1 MPYTHYLQSWLKGYG
16 QIMLQSSSLTGLLF
30 LLGIGLNSVPMLL
43 GALLGGFIATLT
55 GNLLRTPNALHQGL
69 HGFNGA
75 LVGIAGVF
83 FLQPSVA
90 SFCLIAICTIS
101 ATLLTHTLQRSSL
114 PGFTAPF
121 VITTWVMLSAAP
133 LLGIP
138 TAELPTLQSDLPQLS
153 TTFLGIGQVMFQGE
167 LIAGLCFVLGL
178 ILSNWRHAALA
189 LTGSTLGCC
198 AILISGVSEALV
210 ANGLYSFNPALT
222 AIALGTSASQFPVLR
237 VVTGIALSV
246 LFTHLFVLAD
256 LPSLTAPFIL
266 ATWTVL
272 ELERLIRSSSSASI

>member
-1 MPYTHYLQSWLKGYG
+1 
-16 QIMLQSSSLTGLLF
+16 MLQNSSLTGLLF

-43 GALLGGFIATLT
+43 GAILGGFIATLM

-83 FLQPSVA
+83 FLQTSV
-90 SFCLIAICTIS
+90 SSLCLIALCVIC

-121 VITTWVMLSAAP
+121 VVTTWIMLAAAP
-133 LLGIP
+133 WLAIP
-138 TAELPTLQSDLPQLS
+138 TAELSALQSDLPQFA
-153 TTFLGIGQVMFQGE
+153 TTFIGIGQVMFQGE
-167 LIAGLCFVLGL
+167 VITGLCFVLGL

-189 LTGSTLGCC
+189 LIGSAVGCC
-198 AILISGVSEALV
+198 AILIPGVSEALV

-222 AIALGTSASQFPVLR
+222 AIALGSSASRYPVLR

-256 LPSLTAPFIL
+256 LPSLTAPFVL

-272 ELERLIRSSSSASI
+272 GLERLIRSPSSASI